1 MRAVRV
7 RSSAMPPPSSRIEI
21 HPAAIRIIRRDRL
34 PVCGG
39 AVSEAVGSSPA
50 AAGGAGTAG
59 ATARVSVSAAGL
71 VGVVEAVA
79 KSTDGSDHVGTQLL
93 ADAGDEDL
101 DGVGIAVEILVV
113 DVFDQLGAA
122 DHLAL
127 VMHQVAEQLVLL
139 RGQLDRLAGPR
150 DAARAGVEP
159 HVAGY
164 QLGRGMA
171 ARA

>member
-1 MRAVRV
+1 M
-7 RSSAMPPPSSRIEI
+7 
-21 HPAAIRIIRRDRL
+21 RRDRL
-34 PVCGG
+34 PVWREAATSGEPGPAASSRAAASAAGVGG
-39 AVSEAVGSSPA
+39 VSEPTSRP
-50 AAGGAGTAG
+50 
-59 ATARVSVSAAGL
+59 AAGL

-79 KSTDGSDHVGTQLL
+79 KSTDGGDHVGTQLL